1 MFTWH
6 CTHATA
12 GWAPVSGNVEL
23 LWLNVEGVHPGFVVW
38 HEAHAVGNPA
48 WGTGVVADANCAVW
62 HV

>member
-23 LWLNVEGVHPGFVVW
+23 LWLNVEGCQTAVVW
-38 HEAHAVGNPA
+38 HVVQSVGNPECGGA
-48 WGTGVVADANCAVW
+48 FAVTNCC
-62 HV
+62 